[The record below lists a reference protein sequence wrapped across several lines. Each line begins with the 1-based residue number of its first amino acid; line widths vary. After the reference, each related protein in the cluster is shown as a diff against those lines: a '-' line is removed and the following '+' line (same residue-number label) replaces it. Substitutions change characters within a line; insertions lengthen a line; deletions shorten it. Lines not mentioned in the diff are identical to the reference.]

1 MFLCF
6 IIKRLRLGIINI
18 SIIINIHTP
27 TILKYI
33 FVLKV
38 ERKKERRYRR
48 PELVNILL
56 FSLYVY

>member
-6 IIKRLRLGIINI
+6 IIKRLRLDIINI
-18 SIIINIHTP
+18 SIVINIHTP

-33 FVLKV
+33 FVLNV
-38 ERKKERRYRR
+38 ERKEERRNRR

-56 FSLYVY
+56 FSL